1 MNYNDIF
8 PFTRPNYYKGKQ
20 LTFRD
25 FREEQGYH
33 EGKLRAVRSG
43 ISGCGAVSGLDVVAV
58 DERSYSLEAG
68 YAVDSAGRDIAV
80 SAPVL
85 RDIAATE
92 GYDDISFTD
101 DVYLCIE
108 YAETPLDRTAPVCDS
123 GREEYDRVR
132 EGYRLYL
139 TNERPADGL
148 CGLCRLSETVVE
160 LYRTEQLTVSMAV
173 PKYVGVDECLI
184 VTLTVEKRGLDKA
197 LSVALELSSDDFS
210 EGNTAEYYNATDT
223 CDFWQGRIT
232 LPPKRRSAGT
242 GIVSAAAEAINI
254 VVGDERVTGIKGAAA
269 MFELIDGRVSDRL
282 RSEFFHADPARLYG
296 DDPIYLAQL
305 YLTGSREAPYIGL
318 VRQLPFDQYIMSP
331 QLAFLTERVPVQ
343 PAARQQGGSAEVRRE
358 QTSDKRKN
366 LVSSGVE
373 SIDITND
380 LRGRVYY
387 SQEIV
392 HGLGEG
398 NISYTVGFECTDS
411 FVGENDAVI
420 YGDPELFEGSPYGM
434 DFPKLQY
441 SIISYSSKG
450 TFRIAVKLLDKVN
463 AGSIRLHWQAVLS
476 EEKTAEDMMEVE
488 KVSISIKPNLV
499 NIEPRGTVSLECV
512 IEGSDNMNCIW
523 NVEDKNGGTISR
535 NGIYKA
541 PSSEGVYTVTAT
553 SVKYPT
559 KKAVNY
565 IIVSKRKE
573 L

>member
-1 MNYNDIF
+1 M
-8 PFTRPNYYKGKQ
+8 
-20 LTFRD
+20 
-25 FREEQGYH
+25 
-33 EGKLRAVRSG
+33 
-43 ISGCGAVSGLDVVAV
+43 
-58 DERSYSLEAG
+58 
-68 YAVDSAGRDIAV
+68 
-80 SAPVL
+80 
-85 RDIAATE
+85 
-92 GYDDISFTD
+92 
-101 DVYLCIE
+101 
-108 YAETPLDRTAPVCDS
+108 
-123 GREEYDRVR
+123 
-132 EGYRLYL
+132 
-139 TNERPADGL
+139 
-148 CGLCRLSETVVE
+148 
-160 LYRTEQLTVSMAV
+160 
-173 PKYVGVDECLI
+173 
-184 VTLTVEKRGLDKA
+184 
-197 LSVALELSSDDFS
+197 
-210 EGNTAEYYNATDT
+210 
-223 CDFWQGRIT
+223 
-232 LPPKRRSAGT
+232 
-242 GIVSAAAEAINI
+242 
-254 VVGDERVTGIKGAAA
+254 
-269 MFELIDGRVSDRL
+269 
-282 RSEFFHADPARLYG
+282 
-296 DDPIYLAQL
+296 
-305 YLTGSREAPYIGL
+305 
-318 VRQLPFDQYIMSP
+318 
-331 QLAFLTERVPVQ
+331 
-343 PAARQQGGSAEVRRE
+343 
-358 QTSDKRKN
+358 
-366 LVSSGVE
+366 E